1 MRRIEQ
7 TETRTLEV
15 GARMF
20 SGGQIFTETGESR
33 GSVHRSPPH
42 NMSFEFPCWRFSGV
56 GPANLFNYELLV
68 SFAIS
73 MCGSSQLV
81 KISEPTPRT
90 RKAGSSYPR
99 LVGSIVFILGRV
111 KQKVSGGGIGHGCEL
126 LIDFPLF

>member
-1 MRRIEQ
+1 
-7 TETRTLEV
+7 
-15 GARMF
+15 MF

-73 MCGSSQLV
+73 MCRLKPACKNIRAHPSHEESWW
-81 KISEPTPRT
+81 
-90 RKAGSSYPR
+90 